1 MAEDKI
7 YSLNDLIDLL
17 QISRKTLIE
26 YIKGGKIK
34 AFRVGN
40 AYRVT
45 EESLQDYIEKTE
57 VKIGK

>member
-1 MAEDKI
+1 MAEEKI

-17 QISRKTLIE
+17 QVSRKTLID
-26 YIKGGKIK
+26 YIKKGKIK

-45 EESLQDYIEKTE
+45 DESLQDYIESMVVKTT
-57 VKIGK
+57 K